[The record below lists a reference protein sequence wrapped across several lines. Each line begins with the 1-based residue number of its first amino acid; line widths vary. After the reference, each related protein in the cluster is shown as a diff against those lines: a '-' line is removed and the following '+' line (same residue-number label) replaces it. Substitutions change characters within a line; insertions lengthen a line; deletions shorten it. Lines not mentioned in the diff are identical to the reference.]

1 MKSKFGTAYYVAP
14 EIINGKADKDGY
26 DKSVDVWALGIM
38 FDELLHGSP
47 FYDGET
53 EEEIYIKIRNEPY
66 YVRK

>member
-14 EIINGKADKDGY
+14 EIIDGRADKDGY

-47 FYDGET
+47 FYDGAT